1 MMSEEAV
8 NALRAR
14 AEGRKSV
21 GDVGGLITM
30 LKDDH
35 WKARQEACFAL
46 GAMGPDAVDPLLA
59 VAGDVELD
67 EYARGHAMLALREIG
82 DPRAFG
88 PLLLALADEAWQ
100 VRGYAARAL
109 GVFRHAAAIE
119 PLIATY
125 RRDETEHCSVRNWVA
140 SSLHEIG
147 DPAAL
152 DFLREIAENDV
163 DGGVKATAR
172 RAVEDIEAG

>member
-1 MMSEEAV
+1 VMTDESLTE
-8 NALRAR
+8 LRAR
-14 AEGRKSV
+14 VDAAKSADDVEGLV
-21 GDVGGLITM
+21 TL

-35 WKARQEACFAL
+35 WKTRQEACFAL
-46 GAMGPDAVDPLLA
+46 GAMGSQAVEPLLA
-59 VAGDVELD
+59 VAGDAGLD

-82 DPRAFG
+82 DRRAYE
-88 PLLLALADEAWQ
+88 PLLAALSAEEWQ

-109 GVFRHAAAIE
+109 GVFRDESAIE

-125 RRDETEHCSVRNWVA
+125 HRDDTEHCSVRNWVA

-172 RAVEDIEAG
+172 RAVADIEAA